1 MSVEAYLNEA
11 RGHDGEWVSGS
22 ATDAIESAVGRAT
35 GDAATHLVNTGI
47 APDTKTAHTNAKGEY
62 SPERAKLH
70 QAIIEHFMAGTQ
82 PHSKPEAIFTAGG
95 AASGKSGLAGRAD
108 TVRNPGANLPVPRGH
123 VYVNP
128 DDIKQMLPEYDELSA
143 DGHSEIAA
151 AATHEESSDIAKL
164 LTAIAV
170 KRQRH
175 LVIDGTGNSQ
185 VGKFGDKLR
194 AAKAAGYK
202 VTARYAHIPVEE
214 AIAREAARAQRT
226 GRKVD
231 EDVLRKQHQVVSQSF
246 SQDVK
251 DIPGINTE
259 IYSTLG
265 RGKPTLIASK
275 PERGQMRVLKPS
287 QYKQM
292 IQKGSA

>member
-170 KRQRH
+170 KRQ
-175 LVIDGTGNSQ
+175 
-185 VGKFGDKLR
+185 VGKFGDKVR